1 MTLVVSVKTCLSK
14 YATWQGR
21 ASRSEFWYFNLF
33 SFLCSL
39 LAQLIDNVLG
49 INFKFTDQ
57 LTGQELSSNGGY
69 IDALVVFGM
78 FLPQLAVA
86 VRRLHDI
93 NRSGWWYWLLLVPVI
108 GWILLLLWSWS
119 AGTTGE
125 NNYGPDSRRDKAS

>member
-49 INFKFTDQ
+49 ITFKFTNE

-69 IDALVVFGM
+69 IQALVVLGM
-78 FLPQLAVA
+78 FLPQLAVL
-86 VRRLHDI
+86 VRRLHDT

-108 GWILLLLWSWS
+108 GGILLLVWFCS

-125 NNYGPDSRRDKAS
+125 NNYGPDSRSNKIS

>member
-1 MTLVVSVKTCLSK
+1 MTLVISVKTCLSK

-49 INFKFTDQ
+49 ITFKFTNE

-69 IDALVVFGM
+69 IQALVVLGM
-78 FLPQLAVA
+78 FLPQLAVL
-86 VRRLHDI
+86 VRRLHDT

-108 GWILLLLWSWS
+108 GGILLLVWFCS

-125 NNYGPDSRRDKAS
+125 NSYGPDSRRDKAS

>member
-49 INFKFTDQ
+49 ITFKFTNE

-69 IDALVVFGM
+69 IQALVVLGM
-78 FLPQLAVA
+78 FLPQLAVL
-86 VRRLHDI
+86 VRRLHDT
-93 NRSGWWYWLLLVPVI
+93 NRSGWWYWLFLVPFI
-108 GWILLLLWSWS
+108 GAILLLVWFCS

-125 NNYGPDSRRDKAS
+125 NSYGPDSRRGKAS

>member
-49 INFKFTDQ
+49 ITFKFTNE

-69 IDALVVFGM
+69 IQALVVLGM
-78 FLPQLAVA
+78 FLPQLAVL
-86 VRRLHDI
+86 VRRLHDT

-108 GWILLLLWSWS
+108 GGILLLVWFCS

-125 NNYGPDSRRDKAS
+125 NSYGPDSRRDKAS

>member
-39 LAQLIDNVLG
+39 LALLIDNVLG

-125 NNYGPDSRRDKAS
+125 NSYGPDSRRDKAS